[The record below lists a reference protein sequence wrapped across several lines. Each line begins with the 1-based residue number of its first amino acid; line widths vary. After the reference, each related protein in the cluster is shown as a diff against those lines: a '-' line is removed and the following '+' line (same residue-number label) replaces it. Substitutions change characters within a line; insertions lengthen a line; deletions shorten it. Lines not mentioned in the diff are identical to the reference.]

1 MCVVCRDPLGCQF
14 TVISGSPVGVSSQ
27 TAGNIEMM
35 LHRLTTVDDD
45 KGLGFPL
52 NDTSVV
58 GG

>member
-1 MCVVCRDPLGCQF
+1 M
-14 TVISGSPVGVSSQ
+14 GVSSQ

-58 GG
+58 SG